1 MKSALAVVF
10 SLLACAAT
18 ATDELSLA
26 RGRVEAVQN
35 GRLTFE
41 SGGSV
46 VLKSMSAEYSSG
58 MRLLPPSGKTALSAW
73 PLPSRQ
79 GA

>member
-1 MKSALAVVF
+1 MKVLPVALAVLV
-10 SLLACAAT
+10 LELPAV
-18 ATDELSLA
+18 DELSLA
-26 RGRVEAVQN
+26 RDRVEAVQS

-58 MRLLPPSGKTALSAW
+58 FRLRL
-73 PLPSRQ
+73 
-79 GA
+79 